1 MTQPTQIGYT
11 GCTCY
16 QVLGQSLARKG
27 KRKAMSIEY
36 VYPVIEEFDGGKV
49 ILDEERDPILR
60 PRFTTFVQVGD
71 SLPQHWDES
80 STRETAAGQA
90 TKLLKLL
97 RRVTKPQEGC
107 TPQDCKH
114 YHEIK
119 LTVTF
124 GDSDPNRPG
133 EELAAALLALIKQ
146 QPIESAF
153 MGHAR
158 VDGVRALSTMRVELR
173 PVPELVPAGGDE

>member
-1 MTQPTQIGYT
+1 MRLFLFGGSSRTESRLSTSGTRWSYSGAGGKPKCFGCGLRMTQPTRIGYT

-71 SLPQHWDES
+71 GLPVIVV
-80 STRETAAGQA
+80 A
-90 TKLLKLL
+90 KVLL
-97 RRVTKPQEGC
+97 RVFQC
-107 TPQDCKH
+107 
-114 YHEIK
+114 
-119 LTVTF
+119 
-124 GDSDPNRPG
+124 
-133 EELAAALLALIKQ
+133 LLFILGKS
-146 QPIESAF
+146 ECGS
-153 MGHAR
+153 G
-158 VDGVRALSTMRVELR
+158 T
-173 PVPELVPAGGDE
+173 